1 MIIDL
6 KKEAEYLNTTRVVY
20 YTTMVVVDSS
30 SLILM
35 AKSGMLDKVV
45 ENLKEKMVITGVVYD
60 ESISK
65 KEAFDAKIIKERVGG
80 GSIKRI
86 ETKNPRLY
94 NKIREDFNLGKGEA
108 SAISLCLENKAGLI
122 TDDKKAI
129 NACKVLKIR
138 FTTAV
143 DLLPAFYRKGL
154 ITKAEAEAYF
164 DKLIKFGRYSN
175 KIVQKTKE
183 VIEDEKKDE

>member
-1 MIIDL
+1 MEFWSEE
-6 KKEAEYLNTTRVVY
+6 EAEYLNTTHVVY
-20 YTTMVVVDSS
+20 STTMIVVDSS

-45 ENLKEKMVITGVVYD
+45 ENLKEKMAITSAVYD
-60 ESISK
+60 ESTSK
-65 KEAFDAKIIKERVGG
+65 KEVFDANIIRKRVDG

-86 ETKNPRLY
+86 EIKNLRLY

-108 SAISLCLENKAGLI
+108 SAIVACLENKSGII

-129 NACKVLKIR
+129 NTCRILKIR

-143 DLLPAFYRKGL
+143 DLLVALFRKGM
-154 ITKAEAEAYF
+154 ITKAETKAYF
-164 DKLIKFGRYSN
+164 DKLRKFGRYSDE
-175 KIVQKTKE
+175 IVQRIEEELENEK
-183 VIEDEKKDE
+183 EDE